1 MQRRIYHSCSSKPN
15 TLQKL
20 HVVEFEENWE
30 KNERNTHK
38 KSFLWLRDYLFKSFT
53 KKSNAQNYPIQ
64 PKFYL
69 TGSGCITGAGFLAFK
84 NPGFGGRAG
93 AGGGHWTEGK

>member
-1 MQRRIYHSCSSKPN
+1 MSS
-15 TLQKL
+15 
-20 HVVEFEENWE
+20 
-30 KNERNTHK
+30 
-38 KSFLWLRDYLFKSFT
+38 
-53 KKSNAQNYPIQ
+53 AQNYPIQ